1 MALLVVHLSD
11 ISLCVSPCFIWMQTV
26 CSLCFILIYS
36 LGNERFGLLWWNE
49 LLFSCKLQQLI
60 FFWFVISEGS
70 VSSVNQI
77 YISAQW
83 IAILF
88 FLFLMKKKFINT
100 KWKKSFIFQDKNDFE
115 QSTLPALVPV
125 LSSAAGETLLLLVK
139 HAELI
144 INKVVESLYQFLY
157 FDDWKISVSSDYV
170 YSLLIFPFII
180 LRLVKNI

>member
-1 MALLVVHLSD
+1 M
-11 ISLCVSPCFIWMQTV
+11 IS
-26 CSLCFILIYS
+26 
-36 LGNERFGLLWWNE
+36 
-49 LLFSCKLQQLI
+49 K
-60 FFWFVISEGS
+60 GS

-157 FDDWKISVSSDYV
+157 FDD
-170 YSLLIFPFII
+170 
-180 LRLVKNI
+180 